1 MHGIKSFF
9 FSFKALYFVILKITD
24 LPLWKLT
31 SSFEDY
37 NIFAPCRISDFHLY
51 VYFLSIYK

>member
-24 LPLWKLT
+24 LTLWKLT
-31 SSFEDY
+31 SSSEDY
-37 NIFAPCRISDFHLY
+37 NIFALCRISDFRL
-51 VYFLSIYK
+51 